1 MAGLFNPKAKAWYDG
16 RKNLTSIVSSAPK
29 NAFWFHCAS
38 LGEFD
43 QGLPLMNALKE
54 KYPNTE
60 VVVSFFSPSGK
71 EHYQKRKN
79 HPVDFSCYLPIDSK
93 SNVRAFVN
101 ELSPKSCF
109 IIKYEFW
116 PNLLAVLHEKK
127 VPIYSV
133 ATLLRPNQ
141 IYFQW
146 YGSWFRK
153 HLNLVNH
160 FFVQNS
166 ETEQL
171 LKAIGIVNISIVGDL
186 RFDTVVQRKNQI
198 SPQNDIIEA
207 FLQGQKAIIFG
218 SSWREE
224 EEILLAFKPHL
235 NGCKIILAPHNVDE
249 KNCERL
255 MKQFENSAARY
266 TKFKAGDSSKP
277 ILILDTIGH
286 LASAYAYGELALI
299 GGGFRGQLH
308 NILEPSVYGLPV
320 LFGPKHEKFPEAK
333 QFIEAGIGF
342 EIQNVNTFLSVIE
355 GLRQKDK
362 LNFKID
368 TFLASNIGATK
379 RVVSHLFNF
388 KY

>member
-1 MAGLFNPKAKAWYDG
+1 
-16 RKNLTSIVSSAPK
+16 
-29 NAFWFHCAS
+29 
-38 LGEFD
+38 
-43 QGLPLMNALKE
+43 
-54 KYPNTE
+54 
-60 VVVSFFSPSGK
+60 
-71 EHYQKRKN
+71 
-79 HPVDFSCYLPIDSK
+79 
-93 SNVRAFVN
+93 
-101 ELSPKSCF
+101 
-109 IIKYEFW
+109 
-116 PNLLAVLHEKK
+116 
-127 VPIYSV
+127 
-133 ATLLRPNQ
+133 
-141 IYFQW
+141 
-146 YGSWFRK
+146 
-153 HLNLVNH
+153 
-160 FFVQNS
+160 
-166 ETEQL
+166 
-171 LKAIGIVNISIVGDL
+171 
-186 RFDTVVQRKNQI
+186 
-198 SPQNDIIEA
+198 
-207 FLQGQKAIIFG
+207 
-218 SSWREE
+218 
-224 EEILLAFKPHL
+224 
-235 NGCKIILAPHNVDE
+235 
-249 KNCERL
+249 

-266 TKFKAGDSSKP
+266 TKFKVGDSSKP